1 MHLYLHV
8 PFCESKCGY
17 CAFYSVTT
25 ADAAARAAYPGLA
38 LREWDLLDT
47 EPGPVETLYVG
58 GGTPGLLGT
67 EGFRRLA
74 DGLRARGLLD
84 ELAEWTV
91 ELNPVSAGAP
101 LLTAMR
107 AAGVN
112 RLSFGAQCFDDAVL
126 RRLGRR
132 HTAAGIRR
140 ALARARQAGF
150 VNLGIDLIAGLPGM
164 TTAGWRETLR
174 QALDLG
180 CAHLSVYGLGVEPG
194 TRLQA
199 AVREGLAVPGTDEQM
214 DALAV
219 AERMLAAGGFDRYE
233 ISNYA
238 LAGMAC
244 RHNLAVWRGEDYLGL
259 GPAAASRLGRRRWTN
274 LADLP
279 AYAAAVQAGRVPPR
293 GAEDELDEAADALE
307 RFAFGARL
315 GEGISPAAAAR
326 AWPVLAPRV
335 AAWEARLARLAAQ
348 GIAEPV
354 PDGDDPRW
362 RLTTRGREVADAV
375 IRELL

>member
-8 PFCESKCGY
+8 PFCASKCGY

-25 ADAAARAAYPGLA
+25 ADAAARAANPGLA
-38 LREWDLLDT
+38 LREWDLLGAA
-47 EPGPVETLYVG
+47 PARIETLYVG

-67 EGFRRLA
+67 EGFCRLA
-74 DGLRARGLLD
+74 EGLRERGLLD
-84 ELAEWTV
+84 GIAEWTV
-91 ELNPVSAGAP
+91 ELNPASAGAP
-101 LLTAMR
+101 LLAAMR
-107 AAGVN
+107 AAGVD

-132 HTAAGIRR
+132 HTAAGTRR

-164 TTAGWRETLR
+164 TPAGWRETLR

-194 TRLQA
+194 TRLQT
-199 AVREGLAVPGTDEQM
+199 AVREGLALPGADEQM

-219 AERMLAAGGFDRYE
+219 AERMLAAGGFERYE

-238 LAGMAC
+238 LPGMAC
-244 RHNLAVWRGEDYLGL
+244 RHNLAVWRGEDYIGL
-259 GPAAASRLGRRRWTN
+259 GPAAASRRGRRRWTN

-279 AYAAAVQAGRVPPR
+279 AYQAALRAGTPPPR
-293 GAEDELDEAADALE
+293 SSSDELDAAEDALE

-348 GIAEPV
+348 GITEPV
-354 PDGDDPRW
+354 PDGGDPRW
-362 RLTTRGREVADAV
+362 RLTARGREVADAV

>member
-25 ADAAARAAYPGLA
+25 ADAAARAAYPDLA
-38 LREWDLLDT
+38 LREWDLLGAA
-47 EPGPVETLYVG
+47 PGRIETLYVG

-244 RHNLAVWRGEDYLGL
+244 RHNLAVWRGEDYIGI
-259 GPAAASRLGRRRWTN
+259 GPAAASRCGRRRWTN

-279 AYAAAVQAGRVPPR
+279 AYQAALMAVSLPPR
-293 GAEDELDEAADALE
+293 SSTDELDAAEDALE

-326 AWPVLAPRV
+326 AWPVLASRV
-335 AAWEARLARLAAQ
+335 SSWEACLARLTAQ